1 MMPTFTPVSG
11 VFGVSG
17 VFLVI
22 QQMIGGY
29 WLKKVLQQTWQ
40 FNANVV
46 CFQLSFAC
54 CFAPACMSLL
64 MVT

>member
-1 MMPTFTPVSG
+1 MPTFTPVSG

-17 VFLVI
+17 VF
-22 QQMIGGY
+22 QQMIGGIGE
-29 WLKKVLQQTWQ
+29 KVLQQTWQ

>member
-1 MMPTFTPVSG
+1 MPTFTPVSG
-11 VFGVSG
+11 VSGVSG

-22 QQMIGGY
+22 GGIGEKGVAAD
-29 WLKKVLQQTWQ
+29 L
-40 FNANVV
+40 ANVI